1 LSHPLEREPADH
13 NGDITMATI
22 IIAALVIVP
31 IVLLVVDLFRGTD
44 RRDVKHR
51 SHGAQLNES

>member
-44 RRDVKHR
+44 RRDAQHR

>member
-1 LSHPLEREPADH
+1 
-13 NGDITMATI
+13 MATI

-31 IVLLVVDLFRGTD
+31 FTLLVVDLFRGKD
-44 RRDVKHR
+44 RRDATRR

>member
-31 IVLLVVDLFRGTD
+31 IALLVVDLFRGKD
-44 RRDVKHR
+44 RRDATHR